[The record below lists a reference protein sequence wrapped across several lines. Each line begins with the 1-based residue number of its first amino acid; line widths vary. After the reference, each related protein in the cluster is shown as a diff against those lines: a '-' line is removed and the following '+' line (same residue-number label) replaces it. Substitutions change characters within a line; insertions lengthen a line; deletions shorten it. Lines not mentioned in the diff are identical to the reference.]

1 MTVGSIAANAYGE
14 FRVTNDLDLVL
25 LMGRGNASQLADAFP
40 EEEFYRPPVEVMEV
54 EGARAQRGHF
64 NLIHHQTGFKADI
77 YLAGKDALH
86 TWALERRR
94 QVSVAGVELWLA
106 PPEYVIIGKLEFY
119 REGGSEK
126 HVRDIRAMLAVTE
139 VDREF
144 LEREIRARA
153 LAAVWQQVLSAD

>member
-64 NLIHHQTGFKADI
+64 NLIHHQTG
-77 YLAGKDALH
+77 
-86 TWALERRR
+86 
-94 QVSVAGVELWLA
+94 
-106 PPEYVIIGKLEFY
+106 
-119 REGGSEK
+119 
-126 HVRDIRAMLAVTE
+126 
-139 VDREF
+139 
-144 LEREIRARA
+144 
-153 LAAVWQQVLSAD
+153 